1 MTTPDFLK
9 PPEKV
14 SGKRYGELHHVK
26 DDQRDYWVVSGHPHM
41 IGVLKRVFPVCKT
54 LHGGSQSDDYYQE
67 HAAGSSTV
75 HGAVRGHS
83 IEFPLT
89 KRNIG
94 DLNWFMMRYPLDVKD
109 PLDWEHLLKG
119 AQQHYEKLESMLEK
133 PTKITPP
140 PMFIGRLKE
149 FQKEGLAFLCHNERA
164 LLADECGL
172 GKTPSALAWL
182 TTLTDGPPWIIVV
195 PPHLLEQWK
204 REIKKFLGDVSVHI
218 IRGQTQYPLPKADIY
233 LIHYLLL
240 MHWKTVLPEY
250 GFHAAVFDEIH
261 EMRHSGTEKYSAA
274 SLLASSTD
282 YIAGLSVGP
291 DSTVSLRGGVFGSGW
306 HGTIENAW
314 QMVRRYG
321 VQHGFDSH
329 DLVRTEDVQVRGWQE
344 GHFEWKSVKTFI
356 KHPLCGQVTRM
367 VQFAGSRALML
378 TDSHSI
384 YVAKPNGDI
393 TPAKAHDIKVRDI
406 LLHDDGSNWDSSAEV
421 PVDMIRIA
429 SQFAKSKV
437 QISLPPI
444 GSLKSVQTRK
454 ALGISILDWNN
465 YRRQGHYVSYLPLV
479 TYVALA
485 GQLPRPSRIYLAPT
499 KSSNWM
505 PPLLYLS
512 RIAYLLGFWLGDGW
526 FNENRICFAV
536 EISKQRAFTKYLDGL
551 KSVFGMTY
559 TVRPAHGRSVEV
571 RAGNVLLVSALREV
585 LGDCPKCYE
594 KVIPAAWIYEWP
606 RKARM
611 ELLHGLIDSDGHVR
625 IKKPRVYYTTTS
637 PSLAN
642 SLLLL
647 LTSLGLKGSLTITDQ
662 RGSGG
667 TVRGKKIVGRH
678 LTYNVNWSYYA
689 MNGRDTRPFGSPR
702 ALSYSRGSFNE
713 CRVRETRLSPS
724 QPESVYDIEVTGH
737 PSFVAN
743 DILVHNSGTPFFNY
757 GGEIWNV
764 LNILEDKILGDYAS
778 FSREWCWGY
787 FGKQIA
793 KPAEFGAF
801 LKEQGLLLR
810 RLKEDVMSEL
820 PPKRRVIQSVDVDEG
835 QYAELI
841 APVVDQALAIPQIQK
856 AWDRGR
862 AEMMAIDETR
872 RITGI
877 SKAHYVAA
885 FVETLLEAGEPCI
898 LYGHHHD
905 VIDLWLEDLR
915 AGHHHPVFITGR
927 QDAKAKDEA
936 QQLFMDGKTDVICVS
951 MRSGTGL
958 NLQRARCVVFGELDW
973 SPAQH
978 TQNEDRAHRIGQ
990 RDSVLC
996 YYLVCDAGTDQAMLE
1011 TLGLKTS
1018 QFVEI
1023 MGDRPE
1029 TEADRL
1035 NAQKDVKL
1043 HMQEVI
1049 KTLQKGGKK
1058 KVEPTLEIA
1067 QKIELLERMPRKVRE
1082 PALDGFDDTE
1092 VSNL

>member
-1 MTTPDFLK
+1 
-9 PPEKV
+9 
-14 SGKRYGELHHVK
+14 
-26 DDQRDYWVVSGHPHM
+26 M

-54 LHGGSQSDDYYQE
+54 LHAFSQGMEYDEE
-67 HAAGSSTV
+67 HN
-75 HGAVRGHS
+75 AVNNDHIHS
-83 IEFPLT
+83 VEFPLT
-89 KRNIG
+89 KRNVG

-119 AQQHYEKLESMLEK
+119 AQQHYEKLESMLVQ

-140 PMFIGRLKE
+140 PAFIGQLKE

-172 GKTPSALAWL
+172 GKTPQALAWL
-182 TTLTDGPPWIIVV
+182 TTLKDGPPWIIVV
-195 PPHLLEQWK
+195 PPHLLEQWR

-218 IRGQTQYPLPKADIY
+218 IRGQTQYPLPKADVY

-250 GFHAAVFDEIH
+250 GFHAAIFDEIH
-261 EMRHSGTEKYSAA
+261 EMRHAGTEKYSAA
-274 SLLASSTD
+274 SLLASSVD
-282 YIAGLSVGP
+282 YIAGL
-291 DSTVSLRGGVFGSGW
+291 
-306 HGTIENAW
+306 
-314 QMVRRYG
+314 
-321 VQHGFDSH
+321 
-329 DLVRTEDVQVRGWQE
+329 
-344 GHFEWKSVKTFI
+344 
-356 KHPLCGQVTRM
+356 
-367 VQFAGSRALML
+367 
-378 TDSHSI
+378 
-384 YVAKPNGDI
+384 
-393 TPAKAHDIKVRDI
+393 
-406 LLHDDGSNWDSSAEV
+406 
-421 PVDMIRIA
+421 
-429 SQFAKSKV
+429 
-437 QISLPPI
+437 
-444 GSLKSVQTRK
+444 
-454 ALGISILDWNN
+454 
-465 YRRQGHYVSYLPLV
+465 
-479 TYVALA
+479 
-485 GQLPRPSRIYLAPT
+485 
-499 KSSNWM
+499 
-505 PPLLYLS
+505 
-512 RIAYLLGFWLGDGW
+512 
-526 FNENRICFAV
+526 
-536 EISKQRAFTKYLDGL
+536 
-551 KSVFGMTY
+551 
-559 TVRPAHGRSVEV
+559 
-571 RAGNVLLVSALREV
+571 
-585 LGDCPKCYE
+585 
-594 KVIPAAWIYEWP
+594 
-606 RKARM
+606 
-611 ELLHGLIDSDGHVR
+611 
-625 IKKPRVYYTTTS
+625 
-637 PSLAN
+637 
-642 SLLLL
+642 
-647 LTSLGLKGSLTITDQ
+647 
-662 RGSGG
+662 
-667 TVRGKKIVGRH
+667 
-678 LTYNVNWSYYA
+678 
-689 MNGRDTRPFGSPR
+689 
-702 ALSYSRGSFNE
+702 
-713 CRVRETRLSPS
+713 
-724 QPESVYDIEVTGH
+724 
-737 PSFVAN
+737 
-743 DILVHNSGTPFFNY
+743 SGTPFFNY

-778 FSREWCWGY
+778 FSREFCWGY

-810 RLKEDVMSEL
+810 RLKEDVLDEL

-927 QDAKAKDEA
+927 QTTKEKDEA
-936 QQLFMDGKTDVICVS
+936 AQLFMGGQTDVICVS

-958 NLQRARCVVFGELDW
+958 NLERARCVVFGELDW

-996 YYLVCDAGTDQAMLE
+996 YYLVCDAGTDQGMLE

-1058 KVEPTLEIA
+1058 KVEPTPEIA
-1067 QKIELLERMPRKVRE
+1067 EKIELLERMPRKVRE
-1082 PALDGFDDTE
+1082 PTLDGFDGVPGDE
-1092 VSNL
+1092 L